1 MHYLGTP
8 THCCL
13 YCCATGPR
21 QPDHSPAAASGQ
33 LSFGSGECAREH
45 RRLVDNGMR
54 RTHAPIHQTAA
65 ASSTA
70 AAAATASAAA
80 TCCRKRSCPV
90 SISHQK

>member
-21 QPDHSPAAASGQ
+21 QPDHSLAAASRQ
-33 LSFGSGECAREH
+33 LSFDSGECAREH

-54 RTHAPIHQTAA
+54 RTCTYP
-65 ASSTA
+65 SD
-70 AAAATASAAA
+70 
-80 TCCRKRSCPV
+80 CRSFFYCRRRRRYS
-90 SISHQK
+90 